1 MSAIAT
7 LTIIVGSLLI
17 AGGLQELIVQGILNN
32 LAFPLLGG
40 TLGAVA
46 GAFVLATGIALY
58 RGSADAR
65 RLAVTSAAV
74 SLPTFVLIGLIERLA
89 GWPVTVLGLGLP
101 VMLVLVTRRARH
113 SPFFPLDGN
122 PPNAPS

>member
-7 LTIIVGSLLI
+7 FTIIVGALLI

-40 TLGAVA
+40 TLGTVA
-46 GAFVLATGIALY
+46 GFFVLATGIALF
-58 RGSADAR
+58 RGSAEAR
-65 RLAVTSAAV
+65 RLAIASAAV

-89 GWPVTVLGLGLP
+89 GWPVTILGLGVP
-101 VMLVLVTRRARH
+101 IVLVLLTRPARH
-113 SPFFPLDGN
+113 SPLLSGQ
-122 PPNAPS
+122 

>member
-1 MSAIAT
+1 MSGIAT
-7 LTIIVGSLLI
+7 LTIIVGALLT

-40 TLGAVA
+40 TLGTVA
-46 GAFVLATGIALY
+46 GSFVLATGIALF
-58 RGSADAR
+58 RGSAEAR

-89 GWPVTVLGLGLP
+89 GWPVTILGLGLP
-101 VMLVLVTRRARH
+101 VVLVLMTHPMRH
-113 SPFFPLDGN
+113 SAPLSGE
-122 PPNAPS
+122 